1 MGIFVAIPM
10 TILAFWTISKLYDY
24 TERDSIKLIIFF
36 GVIAAAGILTAIICK
51 VFGLNFYGSE
61 IDEID
66 QRGAGPF
73 RW

>member
-10 TILAFWTISKLYDY
+10 TILAIWAISKLYDY
-24 TERDSIKLIIFF
+24 TERDSIKLIILIS
-36 GVIAAAGILTAIICK
+36 VVVAAGILTIIICK
-51 VFGLNFYGSE
+51 FFGLDFYRPD